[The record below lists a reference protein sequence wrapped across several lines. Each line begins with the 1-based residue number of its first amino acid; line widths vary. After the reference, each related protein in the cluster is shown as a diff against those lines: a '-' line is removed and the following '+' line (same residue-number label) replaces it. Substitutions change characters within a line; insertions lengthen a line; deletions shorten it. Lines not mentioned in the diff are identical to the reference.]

1 MGSSQPEPALTFPPP
16 PPGWSPGGA
25 WPAQVSSPGCSVAWL
40 AWLLAPT
47 QQTAEVPLCGPW
59 RRSELSP
66 ASVCCT
72 FLSLPRP
79 GRSSA
84 SVAPVLKGVEI
95 LQPCSLAQRSLPC
108 AGQDRRVLVACQAPL
123 SVEFSRQEYWTGLP
137 FPAPGDFPDSG
148 IEPPSL
154 ASLALAGRF
163 FTATWEAPYVYKL
176 SSVAQSCLT
185 LRDPMNRSTPDLPV
199 HHKLPE
205 FTQTHAHRVGDAI
218 QPSHP
223 LSSPS
228 PPAPNLSQHQGLF
241 Q

>member
-1 MGSSQPEPALTFPPP
+1 MPGPPRCLP
-16 PPGWSPGGA
+16 RAAQWPGWHGSWHPLSRRLRSPSAALGDGQSSPLLLCAAPSSPSPG
-25 WPAQVSSPGCSVAWL
+25 L
-40 AWLLAPT
+40 AT
-47 QQTAEVPLCGPW
+47 
-59 RRSELSP
+59 R
-66 ASVCCT
+66 
-72 FLSLPRP
+72 
-79 GRSSA
+79 SA

-218 QPSHP
+218 QPSYP

-228 PPAPNLSQHQGLF
+228 PPAPNPSQHQGLF